1 VGALHETRDVLSD
14 TDHVLGLLDDLMR
27 LADGSPAVTI
37 EVEADIFSVSVTR
50 RGAARPDAILATTER
65 PARTAGD
72 AGDAEPRR
80 PPTQRV
86 HATTVGIFNPERDW
100 QAGDAVSRGDL
111 LGGIKSLGQV
121 AKVVAPADG
130 EVREVLVAKGAPV
143 EYGQPL
149 LVITLR

>member
-1 VGALHETRDVLSD
+1 VVAADDEASVFLSD

-37 EVEADIFSVSVTR
+37 EVEADSFSVSVTR
-50 RGAARPDAILATTER
+50 RGAARPDASLATTER
-65 PARTAGD
+65 PAVASD
-72 AGDAEPRR
+72 AVPTR

-86 HATTVGIFNPERDW
+86 HATTVGIFNPEREW
-100 QAGDAVSRGDL
+100 QKGDAVKRGDV

-121 AKVVAPADG
+121 AKIVAPADG
-130 EVREVLVAKGAPV
+130 EVREVLVAGGAPV

>member
-1 VGALHETRDVLSD
+1 MEAHGEASQLVSD
-14 TDHVLGLLDDLMR
+14 TDHVLGLLDDLVR

-37 EVEADIFSVSVTR
+37 EVEADSFSVSVTR
-50 RGAARPDAILATTER
+50 RGAARPDAVLATTER
-65 PARTAGD
+65 PTVAGD
-72 AGDAEPRR
+72 AQPTR

-86 HATTVGIFNPERDW
+86 HATTVGIFSPSKEW
-100 QAGDAVSRGDL
+100 HAGDAVSRGDL

-121 AKVVAPADG
+121 AKIVAPADG
-130 EVREVLVAKGAPV
+130 EVREVLVAGGAPV

>member
-1 VGALHETRDVLSD
+1 MSD

-37 EVEADIFSVSVTR
+37 EVEADNFSVSVTR
-50 RGAARPDAILATTER
+50 RGAARPDATLATTER
-65 PARTAGD
+65 PAATGD
-72 AGDAEPRR
+72 AQPTR

-86 HATTVGIFNPERDW
+86 HATTVGIFSPEREW
-100 QAGDAVSRGDL
+100 QAGDAVSRGDV

-121 AKVVAPADG
+121 AKIVAPADG
-130 EVREVLVAKGAPV
+130 EVREVLVAGGAPV

>member
-1 VGALHETRDVLSD
+1 VAADREASEALSD

-37 EVEADIFSVSVTR
+37 EVEADSFAVSVTR
-50 RGAARPDAILATTER
+50 RGAARPDATLATTEHPEVTADAR
-65 PARTAGD
+65 PTRL
-72 AGDAEPRR
+72 
-80 PPTQRV
+80 PTQRV
-86 HATTVGIFNPERDW
+86 HATTVGIFNPEREW
-100 QAGDAVSRGDL
+100 KMGDAVSRGDV

-121 AKVVAPADG
+121 AKIVAPADG
-130 EVREVLVAKGAPV
+130 EVREVLVAGGAPV

>member
-1 VGALHETRDVLSD
+1 MSD

-37 EVEADIFSVSVTR
+37 EVEADSFAVSVTR
-50 RGAARPDAILATTER
+50 RGATGPDASLATTER
-65 PARTAGD
+65 PTA

-86 HATTVGIFNPERDW
+86 HATTVGVFSPAKEW
-100 QAGDAVSRGDL
+100 KTGDAVSRGDV

-121 AKVVAPADG
+121 AKIVAPADG
-130 EVREVLVAKGAPV
+130 EVREVLVAGGAPV

>member
-1 VGALHETRDVLSD
+1 MSD

-37 EVEADIFSVSVTR
+37 EVEADNFSVSVTR
-50 RGAARPDAILATTER
+50 RGAARPDASLATTER
-65 PARTAGD
+65 PKAAD
-72 AGDAEPRR
+72 AVPTR
-80 PPTQRV
+80 PPSQRV
-86 HATTVGIFNPERDW
+86 HATTVGIFNPEREW
-100 QAGDAVSRGDL
+100 RKGDAVKRGDV

-121 AKVVAPADG
+121 AKIVAPADG
-130 EVREVLVAKGAPV
+130 EVREVLVAGGAPV

>member
-1 VGALHETRDVLSD
+1 LSD

-37 EVEADIFSVSVTR
+37 EVEADNFSVSVTR
-50 RGAARPDAILATTER
+50 RGAARADAILATTER
-65 PARTAGD
+65 PAATSD
-72 AGDAEPRR
+72 AQPIRL
-80 PPTQRV
+80 PTQRE
-86 HATTVGIFNPERDW
+86 HATTVGIFSPAKEW
-100 QAGDAVSRGDL
+100 HAGDTVSRGDV

-121 AKVVAPADG
+121 AKIVAPADG
-130 EVREVLVAKGAPV
+130 EVREVLVAGGAPV

>member
-1 VGALHETRDVLSD
+1 MSD

-27 LADGSPAVTI
+27 LAGGSPAVTI
-37 EVEADIFSVSVTR
+37 EVEADNFAVSVTR
-50 RGAARPDAILATTER
+50 RGAARPDASLATTER
-65 PARTAGD
+65 PAAASD
-72 AGDAEPRR
+72 AVPTR

-86 HATTVGIFNPERDW
+86 HATTVGIFNPEREW
-100 QAGDAVSRGDL
+100 QKGDAVKRGDV

-121 AKVVAPADG
+121 AKIVAPADG
-130 EVREVLVAKGAPV
+130 EVREVLVAGGAPV

>member
-1 VGALHETRDVLSD
+1 MSD

-37 EVEADIFSVSVTR
+37 EVEADNFSVSVTR
-50 RGAARPDAILATTER
+50 RGAARPDAILATTDR
-65 PARTAGD
+65 PVRTAGE

-86 HATTVGIFNPERDW
+86 HATTVGIFSPEREW

-111 LGGIKSLGQV
+111 LGGIKSLGHV

>member
-1 VGALHETRDVLSD
+1 VAPDDEEGLVVSD

-27 LADGSPAVTI
+27 LANGSPAVTI
-37 EVEADIFSVSVTR
+37 EVEADNFAVSVTR
-50 RGAARPDAILATTER
+50 RGGARPETSLATTER
-65 PARTAGD
+65 PAPAARD
-72 AGDAEPRR
+72 AVPTR

-86 HATTVGIFNPERDW
+86 HATTVGIFNSEREW
-100 QAGDAVSRGDL
+100 KKGDAVKRGDL

-121 AKVVAPADG
+121 AKIVAPADG
-130 EVREVLVAKGAPV
+130 EVREVLVAGGAPV

>member
-1 VGALHETRDVLSD
+1 MVGALREARDLLSD

-37 EVEADIFSVSVTR
+37 EVEADNFSVSVTR
-50 RGAARPDAILATTER
+50 RGAARADAILATTER
-65 PARTAGD
+65 PKAT

-149 LVITLR
+149 VVITLR

>member
-1 VGALHETRDVLSD
+1 VVAAHRESDLLSD
-14 TDHVLGLLDDLMR
+14 TNHVLGLLDDLVR

-37 EVEADIFSVSVTR
+37 EVEADSFSVSVTR
-50 RGAARPDAILATTER
+50 RAAARPDAILATTER
-65 PARTAGD
+65 PAVAGD
-72 AGDAEPRR
+72 AQPTR

-86 HATTVGIFNPERDW
+86 HATTVGIFSPSKEW
-100 QAGDAVSRGDL
+100 HAGDAVSRGDL

-121 AKVVAPADG
+121 AKIVAPADG
-130 EVREVLVAKGAPV
+130 EVREVLVAGGAPV